1 MSRVLA
7 WTDLA
12 VGEDMGGR
20 VFIVVRQRILF
31 SWQFSLVFLHC
42 IPQTNSNKK
51 VTMGNTSTS
60 PAESPEAAKVT
71 EQTTSS
77 KALPSECPMHQK
89 NAPKKASVPS
99 ECLMNQS
106 NIDIKDAFTQQIW
119 LVILLLLYVD

>member
-1 MSRVLA
+1 
-7 WTDLA
+7 
-12 VGEDMGGR
+12 
-20 VFIVVRQRILF
+20 
-31 SWQFSLVFLHC
+31 
-42 IPQTNSNKK
+42 
-51 VTMGNTSTS
+51 MGNTSTS
-60 PAESPEAAKVT
+60 PAESPEAAKVNSEVKPVT